1 MNSTF
6 RLQHVHE
13 PLLEFGGGARHQ
25 DVRFGLIDHGPVD
38 FSMQATRTVRVGVI
52 GASETVDGF
61 REWFARCEGEIPAK
75 PSRQPNLFPAFPG
88 SGING
93 PFRCWFEIDGHH
105 QRVVRP
111 ARLSKITGEER
122 DDLAIRMAVELFEEE
137 IRDLSELDR
146 PPQVIICALPVELI
160 ERVKNL
166 RTPEESEGGT
176 ADGEGSGEAEEPGG
190 EDERNARLYEDFR
203 GALKAA
209 TLAYKV
215 PIQIVWPSTYDER
228 TVIRR
233 KLAKLST
240 RRVQDEATR
249 AWNLFCALYYKA
261 GGTPWRMVRERD
273 EFSATFLGI
282 SFFEDLGRT
291 TLRTSSAQLF
301 DERGEGL
308 ILKGGRALR
317 DKNDRHPYLAEE
329 DAYALTRNSL
339 TTYKRE
345 WGTYPA
351 RLVVHK
357 SSPFHREET
366 AGFEAAIDELGID
379 QVDLIWLPRRSP
391 VRLVRDGDY
400 PPLRGTAMRLDREAA
415 LLYTR
420 GSVDFF
426 ATYPGLYVPN
436 PLMMR
441 AHRRDRSEWDMLLK
455 ETMALTK
462 MNWNNTQFDGA
473 LPITMRAAR
482 QVGEILKHV
491 AEGQVPDPRYRFYM

>member
-1 MNSTF
+1 MSSTF

-13 PLLEFGGGARHQ
+13 PLLEFGGDGRHP
-25 DVRFGLIDHGPVD
+25 DVRFGLVEHGPVD
-38 FSMQATRTVRVGVI
+38 FSTEGTRTVRVGLI
-52 GASETVDGF
+52 GSSETVDGF
-61 REWFARCEGEIPAK
+61 REWFARCEREIPAK
-75 PSRQPNLFPAFPG
+75 PSWQPNLFPAFPG
-88 SGING
+88 SGIAG
-93 PFRCWFEIDGHH
+93 PFRCWFEIDRHH
-105 QRVVRP
+105 QRVLRP
-111 ARLSKITGEER
+111 ASISKVTGESHDEV
-122 DDLAIRMAVELFEEE
+122 AIRLAVELFEQE
-137 IRDLSELDR
+137 IRDLSEMDR
-146 PPQVIICALPVELI
+146 PPQVVVCALPVELI

-166 RTPEESEGGT
+166 RIPEESEGGT
-176 ADGEGSGEAEEPGG
+176 TESEGAETTKEVVEDDEEANP
-190 EDERNARLYEDFR
+190 YEDFR

-209 TLAYKV
+209 TLAYKI

-228 TVIRR
+228 AVIKR

-261 GGTPWRMVRERD
+261 GGTPWRMVRGRE
-273 EFSATFLGI
+273 EYSATFLGI

-291 TLRTSSAQLF
+291 SLRTSSAQLF

-317 DKNDRHPYLAEE
+317 DKNDRHPYLSEE

-345 WGTYPA
+345 WGTFPA

-366 AGFEAAIDELGID
+366 AGFDAAIDELGID
-379 QVDLIWLPRRSP
+379 QADLIWLPRRSP
-391 VRLVRDGDY
+391 VRLMRDGDY
-400 PPLRGTAMRLDREAA
+400 PPLRGTAMRLDRETS

-436 PLMMR
+436 PLMMK
-441 AHRRDRSEWDMLLK
+441 AHRRDRTEWDMLLN
-455 ETMALTK
+455 ETLALTK

-491 AEGQVPDPRYRFYM
+491 GEGQVPDPRYRFYM

>member
-1 MNSTF
+1 MTSWSASAARTLAIKST
-6 RLQHVHE
+6 
-13 PLLEFGGGARHQ
+13 
-25 DVRFGLIDHGPVD
+25 
-38 FSMQATRTVRVGVI
+38 AT
-52 GASETVDGF
+52 
-61 REWFARCEGEIPAK
+61 
-75 PSRQPNLFPAFPG
+75 PSRSTTTYPLVR
-88 SGING
+88 SG
-93 PFRCWFEIDGHH
+93 R
-105 QRVVRP
+105 
-111 ARLSKITGEER
+111 
-122 DDLAIRMAVELFEEE
+122 
-137 IRDLSELDR
+137 
-146 PPQVIICALPVELI
+146 
-160 ERVKNL
+160 
-166 RTPEESEGGT
+166 
-176 ADGEGSGEAEEPGG
+176 
-190 EDERNARLYEDFR
+190 
-203 GALKAA
+203 
-209 TLAYKV
+209 
-215 PIQIVWPSTYDER
+215 
-228 TVIRR
+228 
-233 KLAKLST
+233 
-240 RRVQDEATR
+240 EATR

-282 SFFEDLGRT
+282 SFFEDLGRA

-317 DKNDRHPYLAEE
+317 DKTDRHPYLAEE

-357 SSPFHREET
+357 SSPFHRKET

-400 PPLRGTAMRLDREAA
+400 PPLRGTAMRLDREAT

-441 AHRRDRSEWDMLLK
+441 AHRRDRSDWDMLLK

-491 AEGQVPDPRYRFYM
+491 AEGQIPDPRYRFYM

>member
-13 PLLEFGGGARHQ
+13 PLLEFAGEGRHP
-25 DVRFGLIDHGPVD
+25 DVRFGLVEHGPAD
-38 FSMQATRTVRVGVI
+38 FSTSGTKTVRVGLI
-52 GASETVDGF
+52 GSSETVDGF
-61 REWFARCEGEIPAK
+61 REWFARCETEIPAK

-88 SGING
+88 NGITG
-93 PFRCWFEIDGHH
+93 PFRCWFEIDPHH
-105 QRVVRP
+105 QRVLRP
-111 ARLSKITGEER
+111 AAIAKVTGETR
-122 DDLAIRMAVELFEEE
+122 DDVAIRMAVELFVEEL
-137 IRDLSELDR
+137 RDLVEMDR
-146 PPQVIICALPVELI
+146 PPQVIVCALPVELI

-166 RTPEESEGGT
+166 RTAEATETDEPAAGGTKGGAESEGDE
-176 ADGEGSGEAEEPGG
+176 DG
-190 EDERNARLYEDFR
+190 NLYEDFR

-228 TVIRR
+228 AVIKR
-233 KLAKLST
+233 KLAKLSS

-261 GGTPWRMVRERD
+261 GGTPWRMVRGRE
-273 EFSATFLGI
+273 EFSATYLGI

-291 TLRTSSAQLF
+291 SLRTSSAQLF

-317 DKNDRHPYLAEE
+317 DKNDRHPYLSEE
-329 DAYALTRNSL
+329 NAYALTKNSL

-345 WGTYPA
+345 WGAFPA
-351 RLVVHK
+351 RLVIHK
-357 SSPFHREET
+357 SSPFHQEEM
-366 AGFEAAIDELGID
+366 AGFEEAIDDLGID
-379 QVDLIWLPRRSP
+379 QADLIWLPRRSP
-391 VRLVRDGDY
+391 VRLMRDGDY
-400 PPLRGTAMRLDREAA
+400 PPLRGTAMRLDRETS

-436 PLMMR
+436 PLMMK
-441 AHRRDRSEWDMLLK
+441 AHRRDRTEWDMLLR
-455 ETMALTK
+455 ETLALTK

-482 QVGEILKHV
+482 QVGEILRHV

>member
-1 MNSTF
+1 MSSTF

-13 PLLEFGGGARHQ
+13 PLLEFGGDGRHP
-25 DVRFGLIDHGPVD
+25 DVRFGLVDHGPVD
-38 FSMQATRTVRVGVI
+38 FSTNETRTVRVGLI
-52 GASETVDGF
+52 GSSETVDGF
-61 REWFARCEGEIPAK
+61 REWFARCESEIPAK
-75 PSRQPNLFPAFPG
+75 PSRQPNLFPSFPG
-88 SGING
+88 SGVTG
-93 PFRCWFEIDGHH
+93 PFRCWFEIDRHH
-105 QRVVRP
+105 QRILRAASLAKV
-111 ARLSKITGEER
+111 TGEER
-122 DDLAIRMAVELFEEE
+122 DDVAIRLAVELFVEE
-137 IRDLSELDR
+137 IRDLSESDR
-146 PPQVIICALPVELI
+146 PPQVVVCALPVELI

-166 RTPEESEGGT
+166 RGPE
-176 ADGEGSGEAEEPGG
+176 DGEVGPRGEEGQGEAGNDA
-190 EDERNARLYEDFR
+190 EDTRLYEDFR

-209 TLAYKV
+209 TLAYRI

-228 TVIRR
+228 AVIKR
-233 KLAKLST
+233 KLAKLSA

-291 TLRTSSAQLF
+291 SLRTSSAQLF

-317 DKNDRHPYLAEE
+317 DKNDRHPYLSEE
-329 DAYALTRNSL
+329 DAYALTKNSL
-339 TTYKRE
+339 GTYKRE
-345 WGTYPA
+345 WGTFPA

-357 SSPFHREET
+357 SSPFHPEEA
-366 AGFEAAIDELGID
+366 AGFEAAIDDLGID
-379 QVDLIWLPRRSP
+379 QADLIWLPRRSP
-391 VRLVRDGDY
+391 VRLMRDGDY
-400 PPLRGTAMRLDREAA
+400 PPLRGTAMRLDRDTS

-436 PLMMR
+436 PLMLK
-441 AHRRDRSEWDMLLK
+441 AHRRDRTEWDMLLK
-455 ETMALTK
+455 ETLALTK
-462 MNWNNTQFDGA
+462 MNWNNTQFDGG

-491 AEGQVPDPRYRFYM
+491 GEGQVPDPRYRFYM